1 MLARLRSLAG
11 MTFRRSRWEQETDEE
26 LLFHIAAREEDL
38 RRSGVPE
45 AEAERQARIEFGG
58 SEVCKER
65 CREARAAG
73 WVDELARNLIYAAR
87 SMRKNRGFTAVAV
100 LSLALGIGAN
110 AAIFSLLHRLILAKA
125 PIRAPERLQ
134 HVLLWTAREVYPRL
148 SYQKFLLLR
157 DNFDVFED
165 LFGWS
170 SRPFELVLDNR
181 RQPVE
186 TQLVTGNYFD
196 SLGIRPALGRLLW
209 PEDDRPG
216 AAVSV
221 VLSYQLWLTFFQSDS
236 AVVGRAIK
244 LGSETYQVVGVAPA
258 YFMGLERGS
267 RPDVYLPFHAAE
279 RFAPR
284 MITGEGMMGF
294 YTMGHVKPNVP
305 LETARVTLRDGWPR
319 FSRPQQALDGDH
331 SRPEYLVI
339 EAGSGGV
346 SFARREFSK
355 AILVLMSL
363 VGTLLLIACANL
375 ATLLFVR
382 GTARLGEMSV
392 RLALGASRIQLIRQ
406 WMTECLLLAFLG
418 GAAGLVL
425 ARWITDLLLLF
436 VAKNDRTWL
445 RFEINFTV
453 VAVTLGLTL
462 AAGLLF
468 GLLPAI
474 RASRG
479 DGKLLIKEHSA
490 AVVGRRTHTAQ
501 ILMAAQFA
509 ACLVLVTISILF
521 TRTLWNL
528 NQMSVGFDR
537 NAIAYGFPLFYQSSF
552 PKARIPA
559 VMQEAMERLRIS
571 PKVEAV
577 SMGNPPI
584 VWGGAGGWGWIT
596 VAGYVPADGEDNVVY
611 SSWAAP
617 GYFRT
622 VGIPFLVGRDFE
634 ERDRVA
640 TAPPVAIVDES
651 FVNHYLKGRNPLGQK
666 IFSLDQ
672 VRKNA
677 PKEIIGVVKDS
688 KDSGLREAERD
699 LVYSPL
705 LGTQWG
711 ALVARAKPGVA
722 AAACEAEI
730 RSVLSAVAK
739 NVSVETGTLEE
750 AVQKSL
756 GRDRLIAQLST
767 ALGLLGLLLASIGLY
782 GTTAYS
788 VTSRTREIGL
798 RIALGAAPLDVVRM
812 VCRQNWWVT
821 AVGVLIGLPAAVG
834 AARLVESLLFG
845 VSATDAGTLALSVA
859 LLSGVGLSAGLRPAV
874 RAARLDPSRSLRY
887 E

>member
-1 MLARLRSLAG
+1 MRARLRSLAR
-11 MTFRRSRWEQETDEE
+11 MIFRRSRWEEETDEE
-26 LLFHIAAREEDL
+26 LRFHIAARAEDL

-45 AEAERQARIEFGG
+45 AEAERQARIDFGG
-58 SEVCKER
+58 TEVYKER

-73 WVDELARNLIYAAR
+73 WADELARNLIYAVR

-134 HVLLWTAREVYPRL
+134 NVLLWTARGVYPRL
-148 SYQKFLLLR
+148 SYQKFLLLK

-170 SRPFELVLDNR
+170 VYEFEMTADNR
-181 RQPVE
+181 QRPIIS
-186 TQLVTGNYFD
+186 QLVTGNYFN
-196 SLGIRPALGRLLW
+196 SLGIRPALGRLFW

-216 AAVSV
+216 TAAGV
-221 VLSYQLWLTFFQSDS
+221 VLSHRLWRSFFQEEP
-236 AVVGRAIK
+236 AAVGRFVK
-244 LGSETYQVVGVAPA
+244 LGSETYQIVGVAPA
-258 YFMGLERGS
+258 YFVSLQRGS
-267 RPDVYLPFHAAE
+267 PPDLYLPFHAAE

-284 MITGEGMMGF
+284 MITGEGNLSF
-294 YTMGHVKPNVP
+294 NVMGHVKPEVP
-305 LETARVTLRDGWPR
+305 IEMARAVLRDGWPR

-331 SRPEYLVI
+331 SKPEVLVL
-339 EAGSGGV
+339 EDGSGGV
-346 SFARREFSK
+346 SSARREFSK
-355 AILVLMSL
+355 AVVVLMSL
-363 VGTLLLIACANL
+363 VATLLLITCANL

-382 GTARLGEMSV
+382 GMARLGEMSV

-406 WMTECLLLAFLG
+406 WMTECLLMAFLG
-418 GAAGLVL
+418 GATGLVL

-436 VAKNDRTWL
+436 VPNRSDRAWL
-445 RFEINFTV
+445 RFEMSFTV

-462 AAGLLF
+462 TAGLLF

-479 DGKLLIKEHSA
+479 DGKLLIKEHSS
-490 AVVGRRTHTAQ
+490 AVVGRRSHIAQ
-501 ILMAAQFA
+501 MLMAAQFA

-537 NAIAYGFPLFYQSSF
+537 NAIAYGFPRFYQTGF
-552 PKARIPA
+552 PKDRMAA
-559 VMQEAMERLRIS
+559 AMQEAVERLRIS

-577 SMGNPPI
+577 SMGSPPI
-584 VWGGAGGWGWIT
+584 VFGGGGWGWIT

-611 SSWAAP
+611 YNDAAP

-622 VGIPFLVGRDFE
+622 VGIPFLAGRDFE
-634 ERDRVA
+634 EQDRVA

-672 VRKNA
+672 VQKDA

-688 KDSGLREAERD
+688 KDSNLREAERD
-699 LVYSPL
+699 RVFVPLGSAQWSALLV
-705 LGTQWG
+705 
-711 ALVARAKPGVA
+711 RAKDGVSA
-722 AAACEAEI
+722 PVCETEI
-730 RSVLSAVAK
+730 RSVLTAVAK
-739 NVSVETGTLEE
+739 NVPVETGTLDG

-788 VTSRTREIGL
+788 VTSRIREIGL
-798 RIALGAAPLDVVRM
+798 RIALGASPVDVIRL

-821 AVGVLIGLPAAVG
+821 SVGVLIGLPAAFG
-834 AARLVESLLFG
+834 ASRLVESLLFG
-845 VSATDAGTLALSVA
+845 VSATDPGTLALAVA
-859 LLSGVGLSAGLRPAV
+859 LLSGVGLSAGMRPAL